1 MATILQR
8 AIDKRCL
15 LNIAYFVV
23 HFVDPLKESLMEEIV
38 VYSVKVNREHLVHA
52 KKFLARQG
60 ELLQD
65 SLRDLIEVAADCEQC
80 LELQEEEASIT
91 ELQSAFTTLL
101 ANCKDAWYLNRLL
114 QDAVMRIAKKSKVPL
129 EFVANVLSEARR
141 TKSMAP
147 RA

>member
-1 MATILQR
+1 
-8 AIDKRCL
+8 
-15 LNIAYFVV
+15 
-23 HFVDPLKESLMEEIV
+23 MEEIV

-65 SLRDLIEVAADCEQC
+65 SLRDLIDVTADCEQC
-80 LELQEEEASIT
+80 LELQEEKASIT

-101 ANCKDAWYLNRLL
+101 AKCKDAWYLNRLL
-114 QDAVMRIAKKSKVPL
+114 QDAVMGIAKKSKVPL

-141 TKSMAP
+141 TKSITP
-147 RA
+147 RV